1 MYFRFR
7 RSRLAIAL
15 ASAVAVTA
23 IGAAADVA
31 TTTTPP
37 GGSFRVFGVSNALGG
52 GGVVLVTGAVGD
64 HGRSQTVNKAG
75 KPSSNGTYV
84 KLTLSQGTVMLN
96 QLKLGKAINKAFGKA
111 VPNTATCS
119 VSVVASATL
128 PIVSGTGLYA
138 GASGSAHIT
147 VAVGFLQP
155 RYTSGA
161 KSGQC
166 NFSNNTAPISSRQIV
181 YGTGT
186 VTF

>member
-1 MYFRFR
+1 MYFRFG

-15 ASAVAVTA
+15 ATAVAVTA
-23 IGAAADVA
+23 IGAAVA
-31 TTTTPP
+31 MAASSTPA
-37 GGSFRVFGVSNALGG
+37 GGSFRVFGVSNGLGPSG
-52 GGVVLVTGAVGD
+52 SVLVTGAVGD

-75 KPSSNGTYV
+75 KPSSGGTYV

-96 QLKLGKAINKAFGKA
+96 QLKLGMAINKAFGKA

-138 GASGSAHIT
+138 NASGSAHIT
-147 VAVGFLQP
+147 IAIGFIQP
-155 RYTSGA
+155 RYRSGA
-161 KSGQC
+161 RAGKC
-166 NFSNNTAPISSRQIV
+166 NFGNNVAPISSQQIV
-181 YGTGT
+181 YGTGN